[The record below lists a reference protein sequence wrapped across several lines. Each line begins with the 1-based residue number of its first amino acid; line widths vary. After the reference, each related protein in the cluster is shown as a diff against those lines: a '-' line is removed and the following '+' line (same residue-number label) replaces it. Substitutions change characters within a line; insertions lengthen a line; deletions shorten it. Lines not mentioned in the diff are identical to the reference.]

1 MDKINEYFVCFR
13 INTKMTNNLRIN
25 NKMVQN
31 KKDDL
36 SKKKN

>member
-1 MDKINEYFVCFR
+1 
-13 INTKMTNNLRIN
+13 MTNNLRIN

-36 SKKKN
+36 SKKKT